1 MAYEPFAAKAASYSR
16 PVKAGTTWATLCLP
30 FEVSL
35 ANQNFRAFK
44 LLSADDVTE
53 TVELEEIETNIAAGT
68 PVIIKMKVE
77 KFNELINER
86 TRGILICNPNN
97 PTGYVYTRQEME
109 QIRDIVKKHD
119 LYLFADEVYREYIY
133 TDEPYTSAMHLEG
146 IENNVILVDSV
157 SKRYSECGIRI
168 GAIITKNTEVRKAVL
183 KFCQARLSPPLMGQ
197 IIAEASLEA
206 PESYI
211 EGVQKEYVERR
222 NCLVNGLNQIPGVFS
237 PMPKGAFYTVAK
249 LPVDNAEKF
258 CRWLL
263 EEFSYEGE
271 TVMMAPA
278 SGFYSTKGA
287 GLDEVRLAYVLCCD
301 ELRKALVCLEKGLEA
316 YPGRVK

>member
-1 MAYEPFAAKAASYSR
+1 MADAFENILGQPQVREFLRATVAHDKVSHAYLFTGPAGSNKTMAAYAFAQAVLCPKGASGPRGGNCGVCDACRRIMRKKHPDVRYFA
-16 PVKAGTTWATLCLP
+16 PEGAG
-30 FEVSL
+30 
-35 ANQNFRAFK
+35 
-44 LLSADDVTE
+44 
-53 TVELEEIETNIAAGT
+53 
-68 PVIIKMKVE
+68 
-77 KFNELINER
+77 
-86 TRGILICNPNN
+86 
-97 PTGYVYTRQEME
+97 GYLVE

-157 SKRYSECGIRI
+157 PKRYSECGIRI

-263 EEFSYEGE
+263 EEFSY
-271 TVMMAPA
+271 
-278 SGFYSTKGA
+278 
-287 GLDEVRLAYVLCCD
+287 
-301 ELRKALVCLEKGLEA
+301 
-316 YPGRVK
+316 

>member
-1 MAYEPFAAKAASYSR
+1 
-16 PVKAGTTWATLCLP
+16 
-30 FEVSL
+30 
-35 ANQNFRAFK
+35 
-44 LLSADDVTE
+44 
-53 TVELEEIETNIAAGT
+53 
-68 PVIIKMKVE
+68 
-77 KFNELINER
+77 
-86 TRGILICNPNN
+86 
-97 PTGYVYTRQEME
+97 
-109 QIRDIVKKHD
+109 
-119 LYLFADEVYREYIY
+119 
-133 TDEPYTSAMHLEG
+133 MHLEG

-211 EGVQKEYVERR
+211 EGVQKEYVARR

-301 ELRKALVCLEKGLEA
+301 ELRKALVCLEKALEA

>member
-1 MAYEPFAAKAASYSR
+1 M
-16 PVKAGTTWATLCLP
+16 ATLNPGDEIIITEPAYANYMSFALMVGAKVRSIHTSIDNGFALP
-30 FEVSL
+30 AVEEFE
-35 ANQNFRAFK
+35 K
-44 LLSADDVTE
+44 
-53 TVELEEIETNIAAGT
+53 
-68 PVIIKMKVE
+68 
-77 KFNELINER
+77 LINAN
-86 TRGILICNPNN
+86 TRAILICNPNN

>member
-1 MAYEPFAAKAASYSR
+1 MSFALMVGAKVRSIHTSIDNGFA
-16 PVKAGTTWATLCLP
+16 LP
-30 FEVSL
+30 AVEEFE
-35 ANQNFRAFK
+35 K
-44 LLSADDVTE
+44 
-53 TVELEEIETNIAAGT
+53 
-68 PVIIKMKVE
+68 
-77 KFNELINER
+77 LINAN
-86 TRGILICNPNN
+86 TRAILICNPNN

-183 KFCQARLSPPLMGQ
+183 KFCQRPVSLPPLMGQ

-278 SGFYSTKGA
+278 SGFYSTKGCRPRRGAPGLCALLRRAAQGSRLLGEGPGGLSRPREVSLSHSPIGSGESPKERLPAPFPLYDA
-287 GLDEVRLAYVLCCD
+287 GRLWVRSATHSSQ
-301 ELRKALVCLEKGLEA
+301 
-316 YPGRVK
+316 